1 MDPRRLRAGE
11 WIAGLSGAA
20 LVVIL
25 FLPWYGAEGTSAT
38 QTAWEAFAVNDGVL
52 LFVALFAIG
61 LAVAAATQRTTA
73 VPNAMASLTALFG
86 ILAIVLVTIRVAF
99 PPDHGGST
107 TREYGAWLGLAA
119 CLGIVFGAYRAMADE
134 HTPRTAAPKI
144 DVTPLPAP
152 RPEGNGGA

>member
-1 MDPRRLRAGE
+1 YAAAVDPRRLRAGE

-86 ILAIVLVTIRVAF
+86 ILAIVLVTVRLAF
-99 PPDHGGST
+99 PPDHRRST
-107 TREYGAWLGLAA
+107 TREY
-119 CLGIVFGAYRAMADE
+119 
-134 HTPRTAAPKI
+134 
-144 DVTPLPAP
+144 
-152 RPEGNGGA
+152 

>member
-1 MDPRRLRAGE
+1 VDPRRLRGGE

-38 QTAWEAFAVNDGVL
+38 SSAWEAFSVNDGIL
-52 LFVALFAIG
+52 LFVALFAVG
-61 LAVAAATQRTTA
+61 LAVAAGTQRTTA

-86 ILAIVLVTIRVAF
+86 ILAIVLVAVRLAW
-99 PPDHGGST
+99 PPGDAT

-119 CLGIVFGAYRAMADE
+119 CLGIVFGAYRAMANE

-152 RPEGNGGA
+152 HPEGNGGA